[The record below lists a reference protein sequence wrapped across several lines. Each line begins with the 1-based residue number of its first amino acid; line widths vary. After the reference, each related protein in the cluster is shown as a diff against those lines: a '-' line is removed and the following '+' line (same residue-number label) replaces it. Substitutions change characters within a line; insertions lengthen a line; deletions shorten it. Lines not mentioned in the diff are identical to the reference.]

1 MDYRE
6 QANLMQRDAEEFDGP
21 GYIIGDLR
29 QGAKSITDLLARA
42 EAAEARADLLAQEL
56 KAHSESDLAKAHD
69 LLSADWAKQKMRADR
84 AEKVIVEIEE
94 ALKFGRVSAAMLR
107 IFEHRGR
114 KEE

>member
-42 EAAEARADLLAQEL
+42 EAAEARAEKAEREREEYFNHL
-56 KAHSESDLAKAHD
+56 KGLCFCCGHKKDGFDCHTKCFGHKRG
-69 LLSADWAKQKMRADR
+69 SAWVYA
-84 AEKVIVEIEE
+84 
-94 ALKFGRVSAAMLR
+94 GP
-107 IFEHRGR
+107 R